1 MEKATIKQL
10 RKGDFF
16 TLKHYEEVKESN
28 VWVRGEYDR
37 SSKTY
42 ECYKFCDVNQI
53 HFLRPNRF
61 VYTDFIF

>member
-16 TLKHYEEVKESN
+16 TLKPYGEVKECN
-28 VWVRGEYDR
+28 VWIRGDYDR

-42 ECYKFCDVNQI
+42 ECYKFSDVNHI
-53 HFLRPNRF
+53 HFFKPNRF